1 MPEEVNR
8 IITDHLSRYLFC
20 PNENAKSNL
29 IKEGIQEDN
38 IYIVGDVMCDML
50 NLIKDKI
57 TSKVDY
63 EYYFATIHRPYN
75 TDDKSRMIQIL
86 ESLEKLE
93 HQIVFPIHPRTRN
106 LLKSYHVDLS
116 QFKNINFIEPIGYLD
131 SLSYQKFSDGVITDS
146 GGMQKEAYMLRKKC
160 ITIRS
165 ETEWIETLIG
175 GWNTLVFDDL
185 GRISSILK
193 TPSES
198 YKENLYGDG
207 FSSNSI
213 VKILENNG

>member
-1 MPEEVNR
+1 
-8 IITDHLSRYLFC
+8 
-20 PNENAKSNL
+20 
-29 IKEGIQEDN
+29 
-38 IYIVGDVMCDML
+38 
-50 NLIKDKI
+50 
-57 TSKVDY
+57 
-63 EYYFATIHRPYN
+63 
-75 TDDKSRMIQIL
+75 
-86 ESLEKLE
+86 
-93 HQIVFPIHPRTRN
+93 
-106 LLKSYHVDLS
+106 
-116 QFKNINFIEPIGYLD
+116 
-131 SLSYQKFSDGVITDS
+131 LSYQKFSNGVITDS

-198 YKENLYGDG
+198 YIENLYGDG
-207 FSSNSI
+207 FSSKSI